1 MCYTYR
7 CSANRAGTEN
17 ERTVSKMARKSVTIV
32 DTTGTQ
38 LIPLD
43 AIPQD
48 VKDYVEALY
57 KAQAKTPSRERVT
70 YDNDQERDTEF
81 KQMVSYAAQR
91 KAGILKVRRSPSK
104 DLPPHT
110 MDVRVT
116 ADLPANAAAN
126 ANGEKGQVSR

>member
-1 MCYTYR
+1 
-7 CSANRAGTEN
+7 
-17 ERTVSKMARKSVTIV
+17 MARHSVTIV
-32 DTTGTQ
+32 DTTGNQ

-57 KAQAKTPSRERVT
+57 KAQAKTPGRERVT
-70 YDNDQERDTEF
+70 YDDDVERDTEF
-81 KQMVSYAAQR
+81 KQMVSYAQQR
-91 KAGILKVRRSPSK
+91 KAGILRVRRSPSK
-104 DLPPHT
+104 DLPAHS
-110 MDVRVT
+110 MDIRVS